1 VDFTP
6 DTICDG
12 LRGTLGE
19 PNFELLNRDDVQ
31 ALVVD
36 DAQIVEA
43 MRLLFSRLKQVIEPS
58 SATVLAAL
66 LAHRERF
73 AGMRVGVV
81 LSGGNVDLDAVGAL
95 FAGHRA

>member
-1 VDFTP
+1 
-6 DTICDG
+6 
-12 LRGTLGE
+12 
-19 PNFELLNRDDVQ
+19 
-31 ALVVD
+31 
-36 DAQIVEA
+36 